1 MGHRIFPAR
10 RLARSQHYHRLIV
23 LNLKKRKVKKGLEGM
38 PMEELSSKINLWG
51 CLLMVQL
58 DPAVYGLVSRRRS

>member
-1 MGHRIFPAR
+1 MRYRIFPAR

-23 LNLKKRKVKKGLEGM
+23 LNPKKRQVKRGLEGM
-38 PMEELSSKINLWG
+38 PMEALSSKIDLWG
-51 CLLMVQL
+51 CLLKVQH